1 MAVRLLVMISIMI
14 AELGAGIAGILSVV
28 MDSRGGPDTGG
39 AIALV
44 AIIGGVLVSWLVTI
58 AFFVRKSSRAK
69 AARIVDDAR
78 VQAGRILAEAT
89 EKSLALCSLDGGRC
103 GSCGNPRTG
112 RFCPKCGKSAPAT
125 TSASAQAASA
135 PPMVAREAS
144 LAATA

>member
-28 MDSRGGPDTGG
+28 MESRGGPDTGG
-39 AIALV
+39 AVALV

-58 AFFVRKSSRAK
+58 AFFVRKSSRVK

-78 VQAGRILAEAT
+78 MQAARILADAT
-89 EKSLALCSLDGGRC
+89 EKSLALSSLDGGRC

-112 RFCPKCGKSAPAT
+112 RFCPKCGKSAPAPGGSAPPLVARE
-125 TSASAQAASA
+125 TSRAASA
-135 PPMVAREAS
+135 
-144 LAATA
+144 